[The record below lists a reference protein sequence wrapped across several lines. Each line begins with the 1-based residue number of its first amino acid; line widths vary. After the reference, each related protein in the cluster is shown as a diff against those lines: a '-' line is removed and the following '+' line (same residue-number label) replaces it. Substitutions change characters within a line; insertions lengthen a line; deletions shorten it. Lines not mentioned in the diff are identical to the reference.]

1 MRPLTNSNEIKD
13 RHCPLPNPVPSREP
27 ALFPP
32 YLTLDVAPTPQTIRP
47 TAPPIQFRILCQ
59 QACLGSRTTLTHPY
73 RHHTATNPTS
83 SPRGPHSS
91 ARGDFIA
98 AASSSS
104 SLSRAACRVSPRP
117 DPAPYPIPRMNRP
130 QSWLISSSISISSIS
145 IFVTE
150 ELVVIPARRLS
161 SPRHT
166 PPRLTVS
173 RFLPLSEA
181 LKRLAARCVSF
192 YQIST
197 TPNQIVFIC
206 LSVLTRLSHVSK
218 HLCAPHFVDSTRL

>member
-1 MRPLTNSNEIKD
+1 MLRPHLKPSNQ
-13 RHCPLPNPVPSREP
+13 RHLPYSSAYSASKRALAPVPPLPT
-27 ALFPP
+27 
-32 YLTLDVAPTPQTIRP
+32 LTATIP
-47 TAPPIQFRILCQ
+47 PPIPPHRL
-59 QACLGSRTTLTHPY
+59 AVLTD
-73 RHHTATNPTS
+73 
-83 SPRGPHSS
+83 SS

-150 ELVVIPARRLS
+150 ELVVIPARRLHRRGTL
-161 SPRHT
+161 P

-218 HLCAPHFVDSTRL
+218 HLAAPHTVDSTRL